1 MKSIQITLGVGKIYK
16 QGSDGVQFRVESL
29 KELLVIIAHFD
40 NYPLITQK
48 QKDFELFK
56 KGILMVINKEHLT
69 KEGLNKLIS
78 IKASM
83 NRGLSKELKTL
94 FPDIVPMVL
103 SIIERNTV
111 PNPYW
116 FAGFT
121 SGEGCFSIRIHKS
134 QTLKS
139 GKQVQLRFLLTQHTR
154 DKLLMI
160 NLMEYLGCGKVCI
173 NKNAVDFLVVKL
185 PDLTDKIIPLL
196 MKYPIHGDK
205 LLNFLDF
212 VKATELMKNK
222 LHLTKEGLDQLIEL
236 KSSMNTGREDLDSLD
251 EG

>member
-1 MKSIQITLGVGKIYK
+1 
-16 QGSDGVQFRVESL
+16 
-29 KELLVIIAHFD
+29 
-40 NYPLITQK
+40 
-48 QKDFELFK
+48 
-56 KGILMVINKEHLT
+56 
-69 KEGLNKLIS
+69 
-78 IKASM
+78 
-83 NRGLSKELKTL
+83 
-94 FPDIVPMVL
+94 
-103 SIIERNTV
+103 
-111 PNPYW
+111 
-116 FAGFT
+116 
-121 SGEGCFSIRIHKS
+121 
-134 QTLKS
+134 
-139 GKQVQLRFLLTQHTR
+139 
-154 DKLLMI
+154 MI

-251 EG
+251 E